1 MLSTNEKS
9 LQSQVKDVEEMA
21 QTLSEIKKENRRD
34 LLNFMEGFRLDW
46 NQRSVQCER
55 G

>member
-21 QTLSEIKKENRRD
+21 QTCPKLKKRIGAIY
-34 LLNFMEGFRLDW
+34 LTLWKGSGLDW